1 MAEYRQYPDPTP
13 RGRHAQRGSAQP
25 DERAPRHAARQQQPQ
40 QPSQPQP
47 QLQQPRRQART
58 EARQAG
64 QAQQRVPQQRQAG
77 SPQATRLQA
86 AQRPAARQHA
96 AQQRQAAPQGRLQQQ
111 GRQGHNP
118 PQQGTRSQGFRP
130 VQAGHAAPAAYCA
143 DAADGGRGGKG
154 KGRGGARKGGPWRI
168 VFWVALVV
176 FVVALAALGAIG
188 YSYWQG
194 QNAYDS
200 VAEEVFMAPEDIEGT
215 ALADLTVDWD
225 RLLAINPDTV
235 GWVYIPGTAVNYPIV
250 HTTDDE
256 KYLTTDF
263 NGQQAWGATYGSIFL
278 SAANAADFSDA
289 NNIVYGHHLNNGSMF
304 AAIADFE
311 NADQFNAHRTAYIL
325 TPQGNFKLRSL
336 SLVHVAA
343 DDPLAQTAFATEGEL
358 ASYIQDKVD
367 RSVVAVSDAP
377 AAADIAHLFAFA
389 TCDNLPSDGRFVLF
403 SYLEESTVSGVA
415 AVGGT
420 DAAVDPEAAAA
431 VDDASKEVAA

>member
-25 DERAPRHAARQQQPQ
+25 DEQAPRHAARQ
-40 QPSQPQP
+40 PQP
-47 QLQQPRRQART
+47 
-58 EARQAG
+58 
-64 QAQQRVPQQRQAG
+64 
-77 SPQATRLQA
+77 
-86 AQRPAARQHA
+86 
-96 AQQRQAAPQGRLQQQ
+96 QRQAAPQAYAQQQ
-111 GRQGHNP
+111 GRPGHHPPRQGARP
-118 PQQGTRSQGFRP
+118 QGFRP
-130 VQAGHAAPAAYCA
+130 AQAGRAVPAAYGA
-143 DAADGGRGGKG
+143 DMAGGGHGGKG
-154 KGRGGARKGGPWRI
+154 KGRGGARKAGPWRI

-176 FVVALAALGAIG
+176 FAVALAALGAIG

-200 VAEEVFMAPEDIEGT
+200 VAEEVFAAPEDLEGT

-256 KYLTTDF
+256 KYLDTDF
-263 NGQQAWGATYGSIFL
+263 NGQKTWGATYGSIFL

-311 NADQFNAHRTAYIL
+311 NADQFNAHRTAYVL

-343 DDPLAQTAFATEGEL
+343 DDPLAQTAFATGEEL

-377 AAADIAHLFAFA
+377 ASADIAHLFAFA

-403 SYLEESTVSGVA
+403 SYLEESTVAGVA

>member
-1 MAEYRQYPDPTP
+1 M
-13 RGRHAQRGSAQP
+13 
-25 DERAPRHAARQQQPQ
+25 
-40 QPSQPQP
+40 
-47 QLQQPRRQART
+47 
-58 EARQAG
+58 
-64 QAQQRVPQQRQAG
+64 
-77 SPQATRLQA
+77 
-86 AQRPAARQHA
+86 
-96 AQQRQAAPQGRLQQQ
+96 
-111 GRQGHNP
+111 
-118 PQQGTRSQGFRP
+118 
-130 VQAGHAAPAAYCA
+130 PAAYGA
-143 DAADGGRGGKG
+143 DAAGGGHGGKG

-176 FVVALAALGAIG
+176 FAVALVALGAIG

-200 VAEEVFMAPEDIEGT
+200 VAEEVFAAPEDLEGT

-343 DDPLAQTAFATEGEL
+343 DDPLAQTAFATAGEL
-358 ASYIQDKVD
+358 ASYIKDKVD

-403 SYLEESTVSGVA
+403 SYLEESTVAGVA

>member
-25 DERAPRHAARQQQPQ
+25 DEQAPRHAARQPQQSSQPQ
-40 QPSQPQP
+40 QPQHRAQPEVHRAAQT
-47 QLQQPRRQART
+47 RQRA
-58 EARQAG
+58 
-64 QAQQRVPQQRQAG
+64 PQQRQAG
-77 SPQATRLQA
+77 SRQAPRPQAAPHPA
-86 AQRPAARQHA
+86 AQQRAPQP
-96 AQQRQAAPQGRLQQQ
+96 QRQAAPQAYTQQQ
-111 GRQGHNP
+111 GRPGHHP
-118 PQQGTRSQGFRP
+118 PQQGARPQGFRP
-130 VQAGHAAPAAYCA
+130 AQAGRAVPAANGA
-143 DAADGGRGGKG
+143 DAAGGGHGGKG

-176 FVVALAALGAIG
+176 FAVALVALGAIG

-200 VAEEVFMAPEDIEGT
+200 VAEEVFAAPEDLEGT

-289 NNIVYGHHLNNGSMF
+289 NNIVYGHNLLNGSMF
-304 AAIADFE
+304 ADIAGM
-311 NADQFNAHRTAYIL
+311 ADESAFDGHRTVYVL
-325 TPQGNFKLRSL
+325 TPQGNYRLTSFA
-336 SLVHVAA
+336 LVNVFA
-343 DDPLAQTAFATEGEL
+343 DDPLVQTSFASAEDF
-358 ASYIQDKVD
+358 AAYVQDKID
-367 RSVVAVSDAP
+367 RSVVPASDIP
-377 AAADIAHLFAFA
+377 AASDIKHTFALA
-389 TCDNLPSDGRFVLF
+389 TCDNLPSDGRYVLY
-403 SYLEESTVSGVA
+403 SYVKASTVGEGDGDVIDPDAVA
-415 AVGGT
+415 AI
-420 DAAVDPEAAAA
+420 DSAEQEI
-431 VDDASKEVAA
+431 AS

>member
-25 DERAPRHAARQQQPQ
+25 DEQAPRHAARQPQQSSQPQ
-40 QPSQPQP
+40 QPQHRAQPEVHRAAQT
-47 QLQQPRRQART
+47 RQRA
-58 EARQAG
+58 
-64 QAQQRVPQQRQAG
+64 PQQRQAG
-77 SPQATRLQA
+77 SRQAPRPQAAPHPA
-86 AQRPAARQHA
+86 AQQRAPQP
-96 AQQRQAAPQGRLQQQ
+96 QRQAAPQAYTQQQ
-111 GRQGHNP
+111 GRPGHHP
-118 PQQGTRSQGFRP
+118 PQQGARPQGFRP
-130 VQAGHAAPAAYCA
+130 AQAGRAVPAAYGA
-143 DAADGGRGGKG
+143 DAAGGGHGGKG

-176 FVVALAALGAIG
+176 FAVALVALGAIG

-200 VAEEVFMAPEDIEGT
+200 VAEEVFAAPEDLEGT

-311 NADQFNAHRTAYIL
+311 NPDQFNAHRTAYIL

-343 DDPLAQTAFATEGEL
+343 DDPLAQTTFATGEEL

-377 AAADIAHLFAFA
+377 AATDIAHLFAFA
-389 TCDNLPSDGRFVLF
+389 TCDNLPSDGRYVLF
-403 SYLEESTVSGVA
+403 SYLEESTVANVA
-415 AVGGT
+415 AVGGA

-431 VDDASKEVAA
+431 VGGASKEVAA

>member
-25 DERAPRHAARQQQPQ
+25 DEQAPRHAARQPQPQQSSQPQ
-40 QPSQPQP
+40 QPQHRAQPEVHRAAQT
-47 QLQQPRRQART
+47 RQRA
-58 EARQAG
+58 
-64 QAQQRVPQQRQAG
+64 PQQRQAG
-77 SPQATRLQA
+77 SRQAPRPQAAPHPA
-86 AQRPAARQHA
+86 AQQRAPHP
-96 AQQRQAAPQGRLQQQ
+96 QRQAAPQAYTQQQ
-111 GRQGHNP
+111 GRPGHHP
-118 PQQGTRSQGFRP
+118 PQQGARPQGFRP
-130 VQAGHAAPAAYCA
+130 AQAGRAVPAAYGA
-143 DAADGGRGGKG
+143 DAAGGGHGGKG
-154 KGRGGARKGGPWRI
+154 KGRGGARKGGPWLI

-176 FVVALAALGAIG
+176 FAVALVALGAIG

-200 VAEEVFMAPEDIEGT
+200 VAEEVFAAPEDLEGT

-403 SYLEESTVSGVA
+403 SYLEESTVAGVA

>member
-13 RGRHAQRGSAQP
+13 RGRHALRGSAQP
-25 DERAPRHAARQQQPQ
+25 DEQAPRHAARQPQPQQSSQPQ
-40 QPSQPQP
+40 QPQHRAQPEVHRAAQT
-47 QLQQPRRQART
+47 RQRA
-58 EARQAG
+58 
-64 QAQQRVPQQRQAG
+64 PQQRQAG
-77 SPQATRLQA
+77 SRQAPRPQAAPHPA
-86 AQRPAARQHA
+86 AQQRAPQP
-96 AQQRQAAPQGRLQQQ
+96 QRQAAPQAYTQQQ
-111 GRQGHNP
+111 GRPGHHP
-118 PQQGTRSQGFRP
+118 PQQGARPQGFRP
-130 VQAGHAAPAAYCA
+130 AQAGRAVPAAYGA
-143 DAADGGRGGKG
+143 DAAGGGHGGKG

-176 FVVALAALGAIG
+176 FAVALVALGAIG

-200 VAEEVFMAPEDIEGT
+200 VAEEVFAAPEDLEGT

-377 AAADIAHLFAFA
+377 AAADIAHLFVFA

-403 SYLEESTVSGVA
+403 SYLEESTVAGVA